1 MRSMSH
7 RKIMTSCAKTS
18 LLGLALISLASCRSG
33 DSSTGTPTSSDSVAL
48 QGPIAFVNDTRDKT
62 LTSVGLRG
70 DSGNA
75 VAGTIPAAEFENVA
89 LGDMQF
95 SQGEWLFVDLGAAN
109 KVATIDPLTGVT
121 PVHETNLVTDT
132 RPVHLYR
139 DSTDGEVI
147 WVRNDGDNAPDT
159 TTRGDDL
166 INCAP
171 PVPVPGQNY
180 GSSVTILHNS
190 HL

>member
-48 QGPIAFVNDTRDKT
+48 QGPIAFVNDTGDKT
-62 LTSVGLRG
+62 
-70 DSGNA
+70 
-75 VAGTIPAAEFENVA
+75 
-89 LGDMQF
+89 
-95 SQGEWLFVDLGAAN
+95 
-109 KVATIDPLTGVT
+109 LTGVT